1 MYVKDY
7 REVPSEPGGAD
18 GLTVR
23 WVINASQG
31 ATNFAMRVFELEPG
45 KARPSPARERTRGLV
60 LADEWRVG
68 NLRRMADLKNWF
80 VIFIP
85 AQENHRFR
93 NTGKEVM
100 QFIDVIMF
108 PSKLHAIRF

>member
-7 REVPSEPGGAD
+7 REVPAEPGGSD

-45 KARPSPARERTRGLV
+45 KGTPFHKHENEHEAFVLKGRG
-60 LADEWRVG
+60 EIE
-68 NLRRMADLKNWF
+68 MAEGTTKIKKGSTL
-80 VIFIP
+80 FISS
-85 AQENHRFR
+85 QENHRFR
-93 NTGKEVM
+93 NTGKDVLR
-100 QFIDVIMF
+100 FIDVVAF
-108 PSKLHAIRF
+108 SAIVSP

>member
-45 KARPSPARERTRGLV
+45 KESPFHKHENEHEAFV
-60 LADEWRVG
+60 LAGSGEIETDEG
-68 NLRRMADLKNWF
+68 IAKLKEGS

-93 NTGKEVM
+93 STG
-100 QFIDVIMF
+100 QDILRFIDVVTFSIVM
-108 PSKLHAIRF
+108 PK

>member
-7 REVPSEPGGAD
+7 REVPSEPGGSK

-45 KARPSPARERTRGLV
+45 KETPLHQHENEHEAFV
-60 LADEWRVG
+60 LAGIGELETGDGKAKLEEG
-68 NLRRMADLKNWF
+68 SAL
-80 VIFIP
+80 FIS
-85 AQENHRFR
+85 AQENHCFR
-93 NTGKEVM
+93 NTGDDTLR
-100 QFIDVIMF
+100 FIDVIKF
-108 PSKLHAIRF
+108 P

>member
-7 REVPSEPGGAD
+7 REVPPEPGGAG

-45 KARPSPARERTRGLV
+45 KETPFHKHEKEHEALV
-60 LADEWRVG
+60 LGGSGEIETDEG
-68 NLRRMADLKNWF
+68 TAKLKEGSAIF
-80 VIFIP
+80 VQ
-85 AQENHRFR
+85 AQESHRFR
-93 NTGKEVM
+93 NTGKDALS
-100 QFIDVIMF
+100 FIDVIAF
-108 PSKLHAIRF
+108 SAVPPT

>member
-1 MYVKDY
+1 MYVKNY
-7 REVPSEPGGAD
+7 REITPEPGGAD

-45 KARPSPARERTRGLV
+45 KSSPFHQHENEHETFV
-60 LADEWRVG
+60 LAGTGELETPEGVV
-68 NLRRMADLKNWF
+68 DLKDGS

-85 AQENHRFR
+85 AQESHRFR
-93 NTGKEVM
+93 NTGEEVM
-100 QFIDVIMF
+100 RFIDVIAF
-108 PSKLHAIRF
+108 PSKLPQ

>member
-7 REVPSEPGGAD
+7 RDIPSEPGGAD

-45 KARPSPARERTRGLV
+45 KESPFHRHENEHEAYVLEGRGEIET
-60 LADEWRVG
+60 DEGTASLRVG
-68 NLRRMADLKNWF
+68 SAL
-80 VIFIP
+80 FIP
-85 AQENHRFR
+85 AQENHCFR
-93 NTGKEVM
+93 NNGTDTLR
-100 QFIDVIMF
+100 FIDVIKF
-108 PSKLHAIRF
+108 PLVLP

>member
-7 REVPSEPGGAD
+7 RDVPAEPGGAD

-31 ATNFAMRVFELEPG
+31 ASKFAMRVFELDPG
-45 KARPSPARERTRGLV
+45 KGSAFHKHENEHETYV
-60 LADEWRVG
+60 LAGSGELETPEEMVE
-68 NLRRMADLKNWF
+68 LKEGS

-85 AQENHRFR
+85 AQESHRFR
-93 NTGKEVM
+93 NTGKDIM
-100 QFIDVIMF
+100 RFIDVIAF
-108 PSKLHAIRF
+108 AVTQQE

>member
-7 REVPSEPGGAD
+7 REVPSERGGVD

-45 KARPSPARERTRGLV
+45 KESPFHQHENEHEAFVLKGRGKIET
-60 LADEWRVG
+60 DEG
-68 NLRRMADLKNWF
+68 TAKLKKGS
-80 VIFIP
+80 VVFIP

-93 NTGKEVM
+93 NTGKDTLR
-100 QFIDVIMF
+100 FIDVIRF
-108 PSKLHAIRF
+108 P

>member
-1 MYVKDY
+1 MYVKNY
-7 REVPSEPGGAD
+7 RNVPPEPGGAD

-31 ATNFAMRVFELEPG
+31 ATNFAMRVFELDPG
-45 KARPSPARERTRGLV
+45 KESPFHQHENEHETYV
-60 LADEWRVG
+60 LAG
-68 NLRRMADLKNWF
+68 NGELETHEGVAELNEGS

-85 AQENHRFR
+85 ALENHRFR

-100 QFIDVIMF
+100 RFIDVIAF
-108 PSKLHAIRF
+108 PITIPK

>member
-7 REVPSEPGGAD
+7 REVPAEAGGAD

-45 KARPSPARERTRGLV
+45 KESPFHKHENEHEAYV
-60 LADEWRVG
+60 LAGRGELETEDGKAE
-68 NLRRMADLKNWF
+68 LKAGSAL
-80 VIFIP
+80 FIP
-85 AQENHRFR
+85 AQERHRFR
-93 NTGKEVM
+93 NTGEDTLR
-100 QFIDVIMF
+100 FIDVIGF
-108 PSKLHAIRF
+108 PLKLP

>member
-7 REVPSEPGGAD
+7 REAPSEPGGAD

-45 KARPSPARERTRGLV
+45 TESPFHKHENEHEAFV
-60 LADEWRVG
+60 LAGSGQVETDDETSEIAEIEEG
-68 NLRRMADLKNWF
+68 SA
-80 VIFIP
+80 IFIP
-85 AQENHRFR
+85 AYVNHRFR
-93 NTGKEVM
+93 NTGVDVLRI
-100 QFIDVIMF
+100 IDVIRF
-108 PSKLHAIRF
+108 PIPIP

>member
-7 REVPSEPGGAD
+7 RDVPAEPGGTK

-45 KARPSPARERTRGLV
+45 KGSPFHKHGNEHEAFV
-60 LADEWRVG
+60 LAGSGEIETG
-68 NLRRMADLKNWF
+68 EGTAKIKQGSAL
-80 VIFIP
+80 FIP

-93 NTGKEVM
+93 NTGEDTLR
-100 QFIDVIMF
+100 FIDVIKF
-108 PSKLHAIRF
+108 PLTVP

>member
-7 REVPSEPGGAD
+7 RDVPAEPGGSK

-45 KARPSPARERTRGLV
+45 KGSPFHKHANEHEAYV
-60 LADEWRVG
+60 LAGSGEIEIDDDKA
-68 NLRRMADLKNWF
+68 NLKEGT

-93 NTGKEVM
+93 NTGKDVLR
-100 QFIDVIMF
+100 FIDVIKF
-108 PSKLHAIRF
+108 PLTLP

>member
-7 REVPSEPGGAD
+7 REVPVEPGGSD

-45 KARPSPARERTRGLV
+45 KESPFHQHENEHEAFV
-60 LADEWRVG
+60 LAGSGEIETAEGTARLEEG
-68 NLRRMADLKNWF
+68 SAL
-80 VIFIP
+80 FIP
-85 AQENHRFR
+85 AQESHRFR
-93 NTGKEVM
+93 NTGVEALR
-100 QFIDVIMF
+100 FIDVIRF
-108 PSKLHAIRF
+108 PLVLP

>member
-7 REVPSEPGGAD
+7 RAVPAEPGGSD

-31 ATNFAMRVFELEPG
+31 ASNFAMRVFELEPG
-45 KARPSPARERTRGLV
+45 KESPFHKHENEHEAYV
-60 LADEWRVG
+60 LAGSGEIESDDGTAE
-68 NLRRMADLKNWF
+68 LKEGS

-85 AQENHRFR
+85 AQESHRFR
-93 NTGKEVM
+93 NTGKDVLR
-100 QFIDVIMF
+100 FIDIIAFATM
-108 PSKLHAIRF
+108 

>member
-7 REVPSEPGGAD
+7 REVPAEPGGTD
-18 GLTVR
+18 GLSVR

-45 KARPSPARERTRGLV
+45 KESPFHKHENEHEAFVLKGRGEV
-60 LADEWRVG
+60 ETDEG
-68 NLRRMADLKNWF
+68 IAKLKKGS

-85 AQENHRFR
+85 ARENHRFR
-93 NTGKEVM
+93 NTGEEVLR
-100 QFIDVIMF
+100 FIDVISF
-108 PSKLHAIRF
+108 SFITP

>member
-18 GLTVR
+18 GLTTR

-45 KARPSPARERTRGLV
+45 KESPFHKHENEHEAYVQSGSGELET
-60 LADEWRVG
+60 DEG
-68 NLRRMADLKNWF
+68 KAMLKEGSAL
-80 VIFIP
+80 FIP
-85 AQENHRFR
+85 AHESHRFR
-93 NTGKEVM
+93 NTGKKTLR
-100 QFIDVIMF
+100 FIDVISF
-108 PSKLHAIRF
+108 SLITPQ

>member
-18 GLTVR
+18 GLTTR

-45 KARPSPARERTRGLV
+45 KESPFHKHENEHEAFV
-60 LADEWRVG
+60 LKGSGEIETDEGVAKFKKG
-68 NLRRMADLKNWF
+68 SA
-80 VIFIP
+80 IFIP

-93 NTGKEVM
+93 NTGKKTLR
-100 QFIDVIMF
+100 FIDVISF
-108 PSKLHAIRF
+108 SLITPQ

>member
-7 REVPSEPGGAD
+7 REVPSEPSGTD

-45 KARPSPARERTRGLV
+45 KESPFHKHENEHEAFVLKGRGKIET
-60 LADEWRVG
+60 DEGTAV
-68 NLRRMADLKNWF
+68 
-80 VIFIP
+80 FIP

-93 NTGKEVM
+93 NTGKDTLR
-100 QFIDVIMF
+100 FIDVIRF
-108 PSKLHAIRF
+108 P

>member
-7 REVPSEPGGAD
+7 REVPAEPGGSD

-45 KARPSPARERTRGLV
+45 KESPFHKHENEHEAFVLKGRGEIETDKGTAKIKKGSTL
-60 LADEWRVG
+60 
-68 NLRRMADLKNWF
+68 
-80 VIFIP
+80 FISS
-85 AQENHRFR
+85 QESHCFR
-93 NTGKEVM
+93 NTGKDVLR
-100 QFIDVIMF
+100 FIDVVAF
-108 PSKLHAIRF
+108 SAIVSP

>member
-7 REVPSEPGGAD
+7 RDALSEPGGAD

-45 KARPSPARERTRGLV
+45 KESPFHQHEHEHEAFV
-60 LADEWRVG
+60 LAGSGEIETEEG
-68 NLRRMADLKNWF
+68 TAKLKEGLA
-80 VIFIP
+80 VFIP

-93 NTGKEVM
+93 NTGAETLR
-100 QFIDVIMF
+100 FIDVIRF
-108 PSKLHAIRF
+108 PLAIP